1 MQKLSILILLITIS
15 ITSFAQQNVGIGTPS
30 PHPQA
35 ILELSSTDK
44 GFLMSRLNSS
54 DTTIPGL
61 SQEGM
66 FFYARDVDEMYFY
79 DDSKWQSVPK
89 GRVYWEEGTGSNI
102 GNINVGSVGI
112 GTNNPGAKLNV
123 VDGINNPLL
132 LLEGSGLLGGGLH
145 FTYKGTSEGYE
156 IRGDDQGGINI
167 EASGFHKISFQTNGL
182 ERLRIAPNGNI
193 GIGDSNPSTAL
204 EVNGVITG
212 DGSGL
217 SNVAGTIPVGGIIMW
232 SGTIGSLP
240 ANWQICDGT
249 NGTPNLS
256 NRFVRSSNSTGTNIG
271 STGGIDFQNVTIS
284 NMPAHSHTFSGTT
297 STGGLHNHFWS
308 HPYSTSEG
316 GNGTVSILWDDQNF
330 GSLGVTTNSS
340 GNHNHSYSGT
350 TSIRGSGTPFDN
362 RPAYY
367 TLAYIMRMF

>member
-1 MQKLSILILLITIS
+1 MKNLLPFLFLI
-15 ITSFAQQNVGIGTPS
+15 SFAVSKAQDNVGIGTTT

-35 ILELSSTDK
+35 ILELAASDK
-44 GFLMSRLNSS
+44 GFLMSRMNAA
-54 DTTIPGL
+54 DTAIPGL

-79 DDSKWQSVPK
+79 DGTRWQPVPK
-89 GRVYWEEGTGSNI
+89 GRVYWERGTGNNISNNNA
-102 GNINVGSVGI
+102 GNVGI
-112 GTNNPGAKLNV
+112 NTNNP
-123 VDGINNPLL
+123 
-132 LLEGSGLLGGGLH
+132 
-145 FTYKGTSEGYE
+145 
-156 IRGDDQGGINI
+156 
-167 EASGFHKISFQTNGL
+167 
-182 ERLRIAPNGNI
+182 
-193 GIGDSNPSTAL
+193 STTL

-217 SNVAGTIPVGGIIMW
+217 TNIAGEIPIGGIIMW
-232 SGTIGSLP
+232 SGSLVTLP
-240 ANWQICDGT
+240 ANWQLCDGT

-256 NRFVRSSNSTGTNIG
+256 DRFLRASNSTGSNIG

-297 STGGLHNHFWS
+297 STGGNHRHFWS

-330 GSLGVTTNSS
+330 GNQGVWTNFA
-340 GNHNHSYSGT
+340 GNHSHSYSGT
-350 TSIRGSGTPFDN
+350 TSIRGSGSAFDN

-367 TLAYIMRMF
+367 TIAYIMRIF